1 MKILNANIHVVCTH
15 SDGIN
20 IPILCK
26 QGALYCI
33 NIHIPVFPLLPLF
46 LPSSPLS
53 PGLLLLCAGRH
64 TSECGQGTGPHHHN
78 RVLHLSHLRHQ
89 QESGRTSA
97 GIQPF
102 PLPATPAP
110 SLPAL
115 QPRRSR
121 GGSPTDAGAPTYSL
135 TVGVTK

>member
-1 MKILNANIHVVCTH
+1 MRTSMHVVRTH

-33 NIHIPVFPLLPLF
+33 NIHIPVFPPPSLF

-53 PGLLLLCAGRH
+53 SGLLLLCTGRH
-64 TSECGQGTGPHHHN
+64 TSECGKGTGPHHHN
-78 RVLHLSHLRHQ
+78 RILHLSHLRHQ

-97 GIQPF
+97 GIQPL

-110 SLPAL
+110 SFPAL
-115 QPRRSR
+115 QPRGSR

-135 TVGVTK
+135 TAGVTK